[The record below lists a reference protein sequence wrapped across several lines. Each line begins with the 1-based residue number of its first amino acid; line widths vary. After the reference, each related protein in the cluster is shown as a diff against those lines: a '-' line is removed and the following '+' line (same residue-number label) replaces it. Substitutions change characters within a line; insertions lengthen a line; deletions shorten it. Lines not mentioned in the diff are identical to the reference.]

1 MIERKYPFY
10 LKSTVILFGLTLFV
24 YAVSHLR
31 EILLPIAFALMLS
44 ILLNPLCNW
53 FVKKKIP
60 HVLAITFTLL
70 VAIFIIAGITYF
82 ISFQIGS
89 FSSELP
95 LLKKKYIELFAQLQT
110 VIDKKL
116 NINVRV
122 PIKLT
127 TSGRS
132 KLTT

>member
-89 FSSELP
+89 FCSELP

-116 NINVRV
+116 NINVQN
-122 PIKLT
+122 KT
-127 TSGRS
+127 NG
-132 KLTT
+132 